1 MKKFYSKNKGFIL
14 LQVILI
20 SFLFLS
26 LTLIIQLLLDS
37 RFELYKL
44 NEKSQAFIAKA
55 NFLDEII
62 KQEFKNIENKINNKE
77 ISCVEDLIHK
87 NNFDE
92 RIYLPSCKEKIS
104 KFGYTILKEKNNKT
118 LEERLKKTFTSTFV
132 INYQKE
138 IKIEN
143 KTYYIRATVKYK
155 IIGSKNLNNLG
166 DGTLKRMWILENV

>member
-1 MKKFYSKNKGFIL
+1 MKKSYFKNKGFIL

-37 RFELYKL
+37 RFELY
-44 NEKSQAFIAKA
+44 
-55 NFLDEII
+55 
-62 KQEFKNIENKINNKE
+62 KINNKE

-143 KTYYIRATVKYK
+143 KTYFIRATVKYK

>member
-1 MKKFYSKNKGFIL
+1 MKKSYFKNKGFIL

-77 ISCVEDLIHK
+77 ISCVEDLIHE

-104 KFGYTILKEKNNKT
+104 KFGYTILKETN
-118 LEERLKKTFTSTFV
+118 
-132 INYQKE
+132 
-138 IKIEN
+138 
-143 KTYYIRATVKYK
+143 
-155 IIGSKNLNNLG
+155 
-166 DGTLKRMWILENV
+166 

>member
-1 MKKFYSKNKGFIL
+1 MKKSYFKNKGFIL

-77 ISCVEDLIHK
+77 ISCVEDLIHE

-104 KFGYTILKEKNNKT
+104 KFISLSLNLFCSINFFIFFAIFLKISVGTASPILCLIFISSFFESFSIIQ
-118 LEERLKKTFTSTFV
+118 LLLLPYLPSVSLKVRSFCF
-132 INYQKE
+132 
-138 IKIEN
+138 
-143 KTYYIRATVKYK
+143 
-155 IIGSKNLNNLG
+155 
-166 DGTLKRMWILENV
+166 